1 MPRFIYKAGFEF
13 ARGDDTEPSAKLPA
27 DTTAF
32 GIEFLRGQP
41 TDVRPDMFEDAAKF
55 NHALSKLRGNPHFE
69 EVGEGEEAPKKRGKA
84 SAPPVDEP
92 GE

>member
-13 ARGDDTEPSAKLPA
+13 NRGDDTEPSAKLPA

-41 TDVRPDMFEDAAKF
+41 TEVRPDMFDDPAKYE
-55 NHALSKLRGNPHFE
+55 HAVRKLRGNHHFE
-69 EVGEGEEAPKKRGKA
+69 EVGEAEEPAKKRGKA
-84 SAPPVDEP
+84 APPADEP
-92 GE
+92 AE